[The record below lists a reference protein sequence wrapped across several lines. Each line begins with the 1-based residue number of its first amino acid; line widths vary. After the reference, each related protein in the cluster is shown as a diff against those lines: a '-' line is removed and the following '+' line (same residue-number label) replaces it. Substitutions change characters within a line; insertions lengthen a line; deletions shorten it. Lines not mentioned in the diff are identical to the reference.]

1 MLVDVSLGS
10 RQLVPAI
17 AAQGSQ
23 GVAGEAFRVHPHP
36 GWATVVGVD
45 PLVRHEQDV
54 FGPGEVVPVTGHR
67 ELAVPGRQFRAG
79 KGRHARCRSGV
90 SRIMGKPPLRQ
101 LIVGTQTHTVI
112 PHEFTN
118 ETDGFQ
124 AGQPGE
130 VDGGLG
136 VTAPLQHSPGAGP

>member
-1 MLVDVSLGS
+1 
-10 RQLVPAI
+10 
-17 AAQGSQ
+17 
-23 GVAGEAFRVHPHP
+23 
-36 GWATVVGVD
+36 
-45 PLVRHEQDV
+45 
-54 FGPGEVVPVTGHR
+54 
-67 ELAVPGRQFRAG
+67 
-79 KGRHARCRSGV
+79 
-90 SRIMGKPPLRQ
+90 MGKPPLRQ
-101 LIVGTQTHTVI
+101 LIDGDEGQILGAGQLGYGVGTQTHTVI